1 MGNAKITSKESRVPE
16 KSSGGDE
23 DPAVRVRDFIGL
35 ATGVAGTVAAFLVGF
50 GILPNSS
57 LSEQSLNFF
66 AAIGLSGAII
76 AGIGAWRSI
85 RRFVVMW
92 MFIGVVVIC
101 LAALAVVVQRQAT
114 SQSATSANRGPST
127 SAPHASA
134 DPVAPPSRVA
144 ATTSAGATASSPD
157 AGNSPASSSGRTVE
171 YSGQYFSI
179 QGGDCSDTSNY
190 PSVLFSRQEPNVTDV
205 DENTGGFGPF
215 NVTAW
220 DIYLDC
226 LKSEISFYRAAAIL
240 QGKPS
245 PAACEMQINRDPLP
259 GEYAFSQLSPGTQ
272 FCLDG
277 ADGNNLVYVRLLS
290 VSDTSYTTTWVATA
304 WSIPASS

>member
-1 MGNAKITSKESRVPE
+1 MGNANITSKESKVPE

-50 GILPNSS
+50 GILPNVS

-76 AGIGAWRSI
+76 AGIGAWRSV

-92 MFIGVVVIC
+92 AFIGVVVIC
-101 LAALAVVVQRQAT
+101 LAALAVVAQRQTA
-114 SQSATSANRGPST
+114 SQSATSTNRDLST
-127 SAPHASA
+127 NSPRASA
-134 DPVAPPSRVA
+134 VPVAPPSRVA
-144 ATTSAGATASSPD
+144 ATTSAGAAAGSPD
-157 AGNSPASSSGRTVE
+157 PGNSPANSSGQTVE

-179 QGGDCSDTSNY
+179 HGGDCSDTSNY
-190 PSVLFSRQEPNVTDV
+190 PSVLFTGQEPHVTDA
-205 DENTGGFGPF
+205 DENTGGIGPF
-215 NVTAW
+215 NVAAW

-226 LKSEISFYRAAAIL
+226 LNSKISFNGPAAIL

-245 PAACEMQINRDPLP
+245 PGACEMQINRDPLP
-259 GEYAFSQLSPGTQ
+259 GEYAFSQLSPGMQ

-290 VSDTSYTTTWVATA
+290 ASDTSYTTTWVATA

>member
-1 MGNAKITSKESRVPE
+1 MGNANTTSKDSKAPV

-23 DPAVRVRDFIGL
+23 DPAARVRDFIGF

-50 GILPNSS
+50 GILPNAS
-57 LSEQSLNFF
+57 LSEQLLNFF

-76 AGIGAWRSI
+76 SGIGAWRSI

-101 LAALAVVVQRQAT
+101 LAALAVVVQRQT
-114 SQSATSANRGPST
+114 ISQFATSANHGPST
-127 SAPHASA
+127 TSPHASTT
-134 DPVAPPSRVA
+134 PVASPSRA
-144 ATTSAGATASSPD
+144 ASITSTGATSSPPD
-157 AGNSPASSSGRTVE
+157 SGNSPAGSSGQTAE

-179 QGGDCSDTSNY
+179 QGDDCSDSNNY
-190 PSVLFSRQEPNVTDV
+190 PSVLFTRQGPNVTDV
-205 DENTGGFGPF
+205 DENAGSFGPL

-220 DIYLDC
+220 DIDLDC
-226 LKSEISFYRAAAIL
+226 FNGQIDFYGAAAIL
-240 QGKPS
+240 QDKPN
-245 PAACEMQINRDPLP
+245 PVACEMQINRDPLP
-259 GEYAFSQLSPGTQ
+259 GKYAFSQLNPGMQ

-290 VSDTSYTTTWVATA
+290 ISDASYTTKWVATV

>member
-144 ATTSAGATASSPD
+144 ATTSAAPPQVHLTREIPQRVLAVGPLSIVGNISRFRVVTVAILATIRLSYFPGRSLMSPTLMRILAASDHLMLRRGISIWTASKVKYRSTGRQPFCR
-157 AGNSPASSSGRTVE
+157 AS
-171 YSGQYFSI
+171 
-179 QGGDCSDTSNY
+179 
-190 PSVLFSRQEPNVTDV
+190 
-205 DENTGGFGPF
+205 
-215 NVTAW
+215 
-220 DIYLDC
+220 
-226 LKSEISFYRAAAIL
+226 RAL
-240 QGKPS
+240 QRVK
-245 PAACEMQINRDPLP
+245 CR
-259 GEYAFSQLSPGTQ
+259 
-272 FCLDG
+272 
-277 ADGNNLVYVRLLS
+277 
-290 VSDTSYTTTWVATA
+290 
-304 WSIPASS
+304 

>member
-1 MGNAKITSKESRVPE
+1 MGNANITSKESKDPE
-16 KSSGGDE
+16 KSSDGDE
-23 DPAVRVRDFIGL
+23 DPASRVRDFIGL

-50 GILPNSS
+50 GILPNVS

-114 SQSATSANRGPST
+114 SQSATSANRGPS
-127 SAPHASA
+127 
-134 DPVAPPSRVA
+134 
-144 ATTSAGATASSPD
+144 ASSPD
-157 AGNSPASSSGRTVE
+157 SGNSPASSSGQAVE
-171 YSGQYFSI
+171 YSGQYFLI
-179 QGGDCSDTSNY
+179 QGGDCSDNNNY
-190 PSVLFSRQEPNVTDV
+190 PSVLFSGQQPNVTDV
-205 DENTGGFGPF
+205 DEDAGGVGPV
-215 NVTAW
+215 NVAAW

-226 LKSEISFYRAAAIL
+226 FDREISFYGAAAIL
-240 QGKPS
+240 PGKPS
-245 PAACEMQINRDPLP
+245 PGACEMQIDRDPLP
-259 GEYAFSQLSPGTQ
+259 GKYAFSQLSPGMQ

-277 ADGNNLVYVRLLS
+277 ADGNYLVYVRLLA
-290 VSDTSYTTTWVATA
+290 VSDTSYTTAWVATA